1 MIKNFNKI
9 IKNIKEMNLPQTDF
23 VKFMENIQD
32 PFIVLIACILSL
44 RTNDKTTYPATMR
57 MLKLGKTPKDFLNVK
72 LEDLEKAIYPV
83 EF

>member
-32 PFIVLIACILSL
+32 PFIVLIACIL
-44 RTNDKTTYPATMR
+44 
-57 MLKLGKTPKDFLNVK
+57 
-72 LEDLEKAIYPV
+72 
-83 EF
+83 